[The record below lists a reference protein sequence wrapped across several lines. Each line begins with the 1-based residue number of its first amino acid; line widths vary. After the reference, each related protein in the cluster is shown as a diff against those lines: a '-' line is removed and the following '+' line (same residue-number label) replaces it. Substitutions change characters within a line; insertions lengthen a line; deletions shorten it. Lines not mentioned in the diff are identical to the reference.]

1 MLLLRKIC
9 ICLCIYQYE
18 ITFFQVEDF
27 KKQAER
33 TCQEANVEQ
42 PFICM
47 DMTFI
52 WLLLEKGFGLS
63 LDTKIYV
70 SFYNQSELTRNN
82 SSFLQ
87 LYKKISG
94 HEISWALGAAYDVLK
109 KTNII

>member
-1 MLLLRKIC
+1 MAAIFTMKVYYLFAFIVYFVYV
-9 ICLCIYQYE
+9 IQYDY
-18 ITFFQVEDF
+18 ILQVEDF

-33 TCQEANVEQ
+33 TCHEANVEQ

-70 SFYNQSELTRNN
+70 SQPA
-82 SSFLQ
+82 FL
-87 LYKKISG
+87 
-94 HEISWALGAAYDVLK
+94 
-109 KTNII
+109 

>member
-1 MLLLRKIC
+1 MRFYNESLIFVYA
-9 ICLCIYQYE
+9 IQYNY
-18 ITFFQVEDF
+18 ILQVEDF

-33 TCQEANVEQ
+33 TCHEANVEQ

-70 SFYNQSELTRNN
+70 SQPV
-82 SSFLQ
+82 FLSATVS
-87 LYKKISG
+87 I
-94 HEISWALGAAYDVLK
+94 
-109 KTNII
+109 